1 MKEIKTREEI
11 LEDFLQIDEAMDILW
26 EDVSDDGDGVIE
38 LTELGEKLVDYILK
52 ELSESSK

>member
-38 LTELGEKLVDYILK
+38 LTELGEKIVDYILK
-52 ELSESSK
+52 EFSGDNK